1 MNQRKLKGVNYRNQS
16 TIAKLLMC
24 AFRFVIP
31 FPSFVVGT
39 RGTSDDIYS
48 QTTDSAASLMQS
60 VAWPPPGL
68 CARCGVQ
75 GLPGVPCPPGLR
87 PGSMAPRFPSWG
99 GQGSWHAGRMQPACS
114 QVSRVSCS
122 QRLSHPL
129 PQVKNGL
136 GLDRGQLGEDL
147 CSISSDSQLN
157 MQSIGVYEAQKG
169 EKQSEKKTKT
179 NKHKRCCCI
188 KMWCYFIWALQ
199 SAGLLT
205 PEILLQL

>member
-1 MNQRKLKGVNYRNQS
+1 MLSEELLLSYRQFTDEKNLQRKENGMNQRKLKGVNYRNQS

-75 GLPGVPCPPGLR
+75 GLPGVPSPPGLR

-129 PQVKNGL
+129 PQVK
-136 GLDRGQLGEDL
+136 
-147 CSISSDSQLN
+147 
-157 MQSIGVYEAQKG
+157 KW
-169 EKQSEKKTKT
+169 T
-179 NKHKRCCCI
+179 
-188 KMWCYFIWALQ
+188 WAWPWAARWG
-199 SAGLLT
+199 SLLY
-205 PEILLQL
+205 Q